1 MEIPFQGIN
10 QGNRAGPG
18 IWLLV
23 SIPIINMLKS
33 AGFGF
38 KVRTVISGDNFSF
51 VCYTFV
57 DDSDVVHSRAQSN
70 TTTDTIELV
79 QEMQKVVNTWE
90 GGIHALGGALVPS
103 KSYWFLLHLIFK
115 NNHW

>member
-1 MEIPFQGIN
+1 MMFGTLAKVQHYIRTTYEDSDTSYSCLEIPFQGIY
-10 QGNRAGPG
+10 QGNGAGPG

-38 KVRTVISGDNFSF
+38 KVRTVISHDEFSF

-57 DDSDVVHSRAQSN
+57 DDSDVVHFSDMDFYYVTESSH
-70 TTTDTIELV
+70 LSH
-79 QEMQKVVNTWE
+79 EMQ
-90 GGIHALGGALVPS
+90 
-103 KSYWFLLHLIFK
+103 
-115 NNHW
+115 

>member
-38 KVRTVISGDNFSF
+38 KVRTVHQGRKP
-51 VCYTFV
+51 T
-57 DDSDVVHSRAQSN
+57 
-70 TTTDTIELV
+70 
-79 QEMQKVVNTWE
+79 
-90 GGIHALGGALVPS
+90 
-103 KSYWFLLHLIFK
+103 LLA
-115 NNHW
+115 NQ